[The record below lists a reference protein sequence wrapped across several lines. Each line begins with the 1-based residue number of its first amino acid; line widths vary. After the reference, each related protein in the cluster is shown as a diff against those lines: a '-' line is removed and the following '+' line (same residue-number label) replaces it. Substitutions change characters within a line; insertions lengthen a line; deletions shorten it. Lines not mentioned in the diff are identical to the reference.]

1 MTMEGVRPC
10 VGGREKRNEP
20 KILAHAVAKI
30 SLQQAGLTWQIIG
43 LNHLFYFILATN
55 PKQLKNDEIYPDSL
69 STFQHDRDA

>member
-1 MTMEGVRPC
+1 MKGH
-10 VGGREKRNEP
+10 
-20 KILAHAVAKI
+20 ILVHKHM
-30 SLQQAGLTWQIIG
+30 QAGLTWKIIV